1 MSLRYLSLTDAERLA
16 QLTDRD
22 RELNSFVFRS
32 FRDVADADYIAARMA
47 YRAQLPVQF
56 LWASQQA
63 LEKYL
68 KCILFIRRVPA
79 AGVKHDLAR
88 AMALIDSAQIPLD
101 LTERS
106 KKFIGEINAVGQYR
120 YLEASF
126 FVDWHKIVALDQAV
140 WELRRFCTLDGSVT
154 SIRLIEGR
162 WAPRI
167 RIAGGYLEKVVANRK
182 SPARQPLLWHNGY
195 FGRGRRTVTI
205 RGGFIAM
212 NSPLLRKTGELIDEI
227 VKYAYVPKEVFKAYK
242 AHALKEREATKKR

>member
-1 MSLRYLSLTDAERLA
+1 
-16 QLTDRD
+16 
-22 RELNSFVFRS
+22 
-32 FRDVADADYIAARMA
+32 MA

-79 AGVKHDLAR
+79 IGVKHSLGR
-88 AMALIDSAQIPLD
+88 ATELIESAEIPLD

-106 KKFIGEINAVGQYR
+106 RKFIAEIDAVGQYR

-126 FVDWHKIVALDQAV
+126 SVNWHQIVALDQAV
-140 WELRRFCTLDGSVT
+140 WELRRFCTLDPLVT
-154 SIRLIEGR
+154 SEKLIEGK
-162 WAPRI
+162 WAPRV
-167 RIAGGYLEKVVANRK
+167 RIVGGYLDKVLENRK

-205 RGGFIAM
+205 RGGFIAV
-212 NSPLLRKTGELIDEI
+212 NSPLLRKTEELIDEI
-227 VKYAYVPKEVFKAYK
+227 VKYAYVPKDVVKAYK
-242 AHALKEREATKKR
+242 EHALKEREAATKL